1 MNSAS
6 IPEVYVQLGPYEKGS
21 GYISAWITCSPMLE
35 VYCSFIQVWG
45 TISHTCKRQELRSVF
60 SETCRILQEGLK
72 FLRPLQ
78 SQGKNLLFS
87 GPTMWIALCYRNIN
101 TIYCKDKNVAEKF
114 ITVWQNIMYLT
125 KYHLGTQSYLSA
137 VSPRKIWK
145 MIPTERCE
153 VKIFHTRDTVD

>member
-1 MNSAS
+1 M
-6 IPEVYVQLGPYEKGS
+6 QLGPYEKGG

-35 VYCSFIQVWG
+35 VDCSFAQVWR
-45 TISHTCKRQELRSVF
+45 TIPHSSKRQELRSVF
-60 SETCRILQEGLK
+60 SETWRTLQEGLK

-78 SQGKNLLFS
+78 SQGKNLLIS
-87 GPTMWIALCYRNIN
+87 RPTMWIALCYRNIS
-101 TIYCKDKNVAEKF
+101 TVYCKEKNVAERF
-114 ITVWQNIMYLT
+114 ITVWQNITYLT

-137 VSPRKIWK
+137 VSPSNIWK